1 MKNIPITSLL
11 LFLSL
16 LCTSPVCAQD
26 GQLSTE
32 DKLIILKQPAAVSS
46 ESTTEQSQRAVQ
58 NNSLLEQ
65 KKYDELDK
73 IARELRKSGA
83 TTPQGLWKLDL
94 FYNSFVW
101 VPSKGTEK
109 MSDQD
114 YVSRIAQIT
123 AWADARPNSSTALI
137 ALSHVYYKYA
147 WFARGG
153 GFADKVTD
161 TGWKLMKE
169 RNALSHQLI
178 DKAMKLP
185 EKDPRAYYQLLRLAK
200 EEGNHDNNRCK
211 QLIKEARAQFPTYKN
226 TYFVRV
232 LDLQPRWNGEDGE
245 WEQFAKD
252 SADSFGGIE
261 GDKLYAQIV
270 WAVERTHWYRDENI
284 FRSFKLDYPRV
295 KRGMTALQGQYP
307 NSFSLTSMF
316 CCLAS
321 HAGDKTTARQL
332 FKQLAG
338 RVDKDTWN
346 HEQTFEYWRNYACS

>member
-1 MKNIPITSLL
+1 MKKRPIASLL
-11 LFLSL
+11 MFLCI
-16 LCTSPVCAQD
+16 LCSSPVCALD
-26 GQLSTE
+26 TLSTE

-46 ESTTEQSQRAVQ
+46 EATQEQSQRALQ

-73 IARELRKSGA
+73 IARELKKSGESTA
-83 TTPQGLWKLDL
+83 SGLWKLDL

-101 VPSKGTEK
+101 VPSKNSEK
-109 MSDQD
+109 MADQD
-114 YVSRIAQIT
+114 YVDRITKIT
-123 AWADARPNSSTALI
+123 AWANARPNSPTALI
-137 ALSHVYYKYA
+137 ALAHVYYKYA

-161 TGWKLMKE
+161 TGWKLMAD
-169 RNALSHQLI
+169 RNAVCHKLT
-178 DKAMKLP
+178 DKAMALP

-200 EEGNHDNNRCK
+200 EEGPYDAERCK
-211 QLIKEARAQFPTYKN
+211 QLLKESRAKFPTYKN
-226 TYFVRV
+226 VYFVRV
-232 LDLQPRWNGEDGE
+232 LDLQPRWHGEDGE

-252 SADSFGGIE
+252 SADSFGGVE

-270 WAVERTHWYRDENI
+270 WAVERTHWYRKENI
-284 FRSFKLDYPRV
+284 FRTFKLDYPRV
-295 KRGMTALQGQYP
+295 RRGMDALQTQFP
-307 NSFSLTSMF
+307 SSLSLISMY

-321 HAGDKTTARQL
+321 HAGDKPTARQL

-346 HEQTFEYWRNYACS
+346 HENVFEYWRNYVCS